1 MIKIQSFK
9 IFFVAI
15 LLTCVQSFAG
25 YFIEQS
31 YEESPAKDSLA
42 SFSFGGELELVY
54 YLNSV
59 HPGIL
64 LSGEYRFH
72 KHHSLDLFAVALFS
86 GDYFELGA
94 DWRFFFRGAR
104 DDDFLRLGFSFVSF
118 ERYDKSYF
126 PPRLTFGYGRDI
138 TFFKNASFLCR
149 IELDASYI
157 MGRALVDA
165 KEGELFSREAHFT
178 ASLNIGFYLF

>member
-1 MIKIQSFK
+1 MVRNVK
-9 IFFVAI
+9 IFFAA
-15 LLTCVQSFAG
+15 LLLVCVQSFAG

-31 YEESPAKDSLA
+31 YDETPAKDSL
-42 SFSFGGELELVY
+42 SSLSFGGELELVY
-54 YLNSV
+54 YLSSI
-59 HPGIL
+59 HPGFL

-72 KHHSLDLFAVALFS
+72 KHHSADLFAVALFS

-94 DWRFFFRGAR
+94 DWRFFFRGLR
-104 DDDFLRLGFSFVSF
+104 EDDFLRLGFSFISF

-126 PPRLTFGYGRDI
+126 PPRITLGYGRDI

-157 MGRALVDA
+157 IGRALVEHKDDD
-165 KEGELFSREAHFT
+165 LFGRESHFAAT
-178 ASLNIGFYLF
+178 LNIGFYLF

>member
-1 MIKIQSFK
+1 MMVRNAK
-9 IFFVAI
+9 IFVVAI
-15 LLTCVQSFAG
+15 LLACVQSFAG

-31 YEESPAKDSLA
+31 YDEAPAKDSL
-42 SFSFGGELELVY
+42 SSLSFGGELELVY
-54 YLNSV
+54 YLSSI
-59 HPGIL
+59 HPGFL

-72 KHHSLDLFAVALFS
+72 KHHSADLFAVALFS

-94 DWRFFFRGAR
+94 DWRFFFRGLR
-104 DDDFLRLGFSFVSF
+104 EDDFLRLGFSFISF

-126 PPRLTFGYGRDI
+126 PPRITLGYGRDI

-157 MGRALVDA
+157 IGRALVEHKDDD
-165 KEGELFSREAHFT
+165 LFGRESHF
-178 ASLNIGFYLF
+178 AAALNIGFYLF